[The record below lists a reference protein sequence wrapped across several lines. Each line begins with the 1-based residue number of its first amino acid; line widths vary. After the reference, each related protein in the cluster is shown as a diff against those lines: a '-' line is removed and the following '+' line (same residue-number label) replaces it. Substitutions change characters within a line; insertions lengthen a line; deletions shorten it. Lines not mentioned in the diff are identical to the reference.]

1 MVDMHK
7 LLLLQG
13 TLFLLMTLGIL
24 FRRWKIVD
32 ESFQKGLT
40 ELIVDLVLPCNIVA
54 SFLVELDA
62 EILRTSSATLL
73 ISAGIQLFCWFLD
86 LFLFRRL
93 TPGETAV
100 AQYSTIC
107 SNANFL
113 GVPVVE
119 GIWGSEGVLLGNI
132 YLVPQRVMMWVVGVG
147 FFTKGQKTNVIKK
160 LLTTPCVDAVFIGL
174 IFLLTGIRL
183 PSVPDNTVRILSNCN
198 TGLSM
203 FLIGMLIS
211 NFRWSDFC
219 KPRVL
224 YVTAIRLGLIPG
236 LVLLAC
242 RLLHVQELA
251 TGICVVLAAMPTAG
265 TTAILAA
272 KYDSD
277 VGFAGSCVTVST
289 FLSMATIPL
298 WSLLL

>member
-1 MVDMHK
+1 MVDMSR

-13 TLFLLMTLGIL
+13 TLFLLMILGIL
-24 FRRWKIVD
+24 FRRWKIV
-32 ESFQKGLT
+32 EKSFQEGLT
-40 ELIVDLVLPCNIVA
+40 ELIVNLVLPCNIVA
-54 SFLVELDA
+54 SFLVEFDG
-62 EILRTSSATLL
+62 EILRASSATML
-73 ISAGIQLFCWFLD
+73 ISAGIQFFCWFLA
-86 LFLFRRL
+86 LVLFRRFA
-93 TPGETAV
+93 PGEMAV

-132 YLVPQRVMMWVVGVG
+132 YLIPQRVMMWVVGVG

-174 IFLLTGIRL
+174 FFLVTQIRL
-183 PSVPDNTVRILSNCN
+183 PSVLDNTVRILSNCN

-211 NFRWSDFC
+211 DFHWGDFC

-224 YVTAIRLGLIPG
+224 YVAAIRLVLIPG
-236 LVLLAC
+236 VILAVC
-242 RLLHVQELA
+242 RLLHTPALA

-272 KYDSD
+272 KYRS
-277 VGFAGSCVTVST
+277 GAAFAANCVTVTT

-298 WSLLL
+298 WSMLL